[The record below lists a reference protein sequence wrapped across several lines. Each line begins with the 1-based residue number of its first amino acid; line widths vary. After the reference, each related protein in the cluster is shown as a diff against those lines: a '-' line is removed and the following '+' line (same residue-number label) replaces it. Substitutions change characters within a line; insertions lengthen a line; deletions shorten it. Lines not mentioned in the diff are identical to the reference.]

1 MGPDCHGLTPWRQQV
16 GRPPDGAY
24 VLDAGEG
31 RSEPAAGSGLCTL
44 GKAVRAGPVWQPYL
58 LGHGDVG
65 ELEG

>member
-44 GKAVRAGPVWQPYL
+44 GDAVRAGAGVAALPAGARGCW
-58 LGHGDVG
+58 
-65 ELEG
+65 